1 MDTRTFRLWCVYF
14 CCMSL
19 NAWPKSVIHHRKY
32 TKQHG
37 ACDAGQLSSD
47 YRLCHYSRYR
57 ATSARLADGVGIDK
71 HVLEW
76 SVGPRIDMLWTACLH
91 RSCSSRLPFGRFV
104 FFETFFSTLL
114 AIFLKYFFLIKN
126 NYVVKDLCTYFGV
139 ISMWERSILQTA
151 IQRRK
156 IFHSLPLYYLFSS
169 SPSCDTLLSIEI
181 LCSSC
186 SRADRP
192 ILCI

>member
-1 MDTRTFRLWCVYF
+1 MGSDVITDKPTCDCSTHARTRTYIFESVGRVNGYNRWRSAWTHEHCRLWCVYF

-91 RSCSSRLPFGRFV
+91 RSCSSPLPFGRFV
-104 FFETFFSTLL
+104 FFETFFLYII
-114 AIFLKYFFLIKN
+114 AIFVKYFFN
-126 NYVVKDLCTYFGV
+126 
-139 ISMWERSILQTA
+139 
-151 IQRRK
+151 
-156 IFHSLPLYYLFSS
+156 
-169 SPSCDTLLSIEI
+169 
-181 LCSSC
+181 
-186 SRADRP
+186 
-192 ILCI
+192 

>member
-1 MDTRTFRLWCVYF
+1 MDTRTCRLWCVYF

-104 FFETFFSTLL
+104 FFETFF
-114 AIFLKYFFLIKN
+114 FLHYLQFFWDTFFFIKN

-139 ISMWERSILQTA
+139 ISMWERSILPDSNPE
-151 IQRRK
+151 K
-156 IFHSLPLYYLFSS
+156 ENLSLTSSVLSSLLFTFLRHFTLYRNSVFF
-169 SPSCDTLLSIEI
+169 LL
-181 LCSSC
+181 
-186 SRADRP
+186 
-192 ILCI
+192 